1 MGSRRQLTGDARAA
15 VVYKPVTVS
24 EPQRARRRRARA
36 AGGAGQTPELQLRDL
51 AAPSPG
57 SSGLYRRSRSPSL
70 PSRLVPHS
78 RLTVRREAGER
89 SEGGTVP
96 QTPGAPPSLRG
107 PQADGAA
114 SAHALAGVAA
124 SPAGEGRGPVGGP
137 EQHGNC
143 SRAFGPK
150 LRALS
155 KSFSFLVLR
164 SWPYPVWRYLR
175 EQALPLV
182 LRTSK
187 KTHPL

>member
-51 AAPSPG
+51 AAPGPG
-57 SSGLYRRSRSPSL
+57 PSGLYWRSRSPSL
-70 PSRLVPHS
+70 PCRLVPHS

-107 PQADGAA
+107 PQADRVQA
-114 SAHALAGVAA
+114 
-124 SPAGEGRGPVGGP
+124 RM
-137 EQHGNC
+137 
-143 SRAFGPK
+143 
-150 LRALS
+150 
-155 KSFSFLVLR
+155 R
-164 SWPYPVWRYLR
+164 SL
-175 EQALPLV
+175 E
-182 LRTSK
+182 
-187 KTHPL
+187 